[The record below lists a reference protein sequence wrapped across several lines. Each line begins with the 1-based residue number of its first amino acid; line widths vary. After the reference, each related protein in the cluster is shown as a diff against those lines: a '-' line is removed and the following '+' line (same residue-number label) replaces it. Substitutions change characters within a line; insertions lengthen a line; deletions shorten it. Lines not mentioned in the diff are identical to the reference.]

1 MTSKLFLLLNTV
13 DGWIAGVLGLAPRLC
28 LWGALAGVVSM
39 LIYARVSPGAKIAQL
54 KARSRELRNQLMRAD
69 GEFQDF
75 LRLSTENLKTSFR
88 LVGTTFVPATIS
100 ALPVLVLATWIHGNA
115 GFVGPGDHSE
125 LESAAEGVT
134 VVVRLRQQPEAARER
149 TGMPSTSTSG
159 LRGVALMT
167 GDQVIY
173 EGDPLSPPTPTLS
186 KRRWWHT
193 ILEAPSGYL
202 RDDAP
207 VEAVSL
213 NVVRR
218 RIVHWVPDWING
230 WELPFFAA
238 VSLTALAI
246 KLTFRIE

>member
-1 MTSKLFLLLNTV
+1 MISKLFLLLNTV
-13 DGWIAGVLGLAPRLC
+13 DGWLAGALGVAPRLC

-39 LIYARVSPGAKIAQL
+39 LIYARTSPGAKIAQL
-54 KARSRELRNQLMRAD
+54 KVRSRELRNQLMRAD

-100 ALPVLVLATWIHGNA
+100 ALPVLVLATWIHGNV
-115 GFVGPGDHSE
+115 GFVGPADHSE
-125 LESAAEGVT
+125 LTAAAEGAT
-134 VVVRLRQQPEAARER
+134 VVVYLRGQPGTVREH
-149 TGMPSTSTSG
+149 TEMTLAGSSG

-167 GDQVIY
+167 GDRVIY
-173 EGDPLSPPTPTLS
+173 EGDPLSPPTPTLG
-186 KRRWWHT
+186 KRQWWHT

-207 VEAVSL
+207 VESVSL

-218 RIVHWVPDWING
+218 RIVPWAPDWING